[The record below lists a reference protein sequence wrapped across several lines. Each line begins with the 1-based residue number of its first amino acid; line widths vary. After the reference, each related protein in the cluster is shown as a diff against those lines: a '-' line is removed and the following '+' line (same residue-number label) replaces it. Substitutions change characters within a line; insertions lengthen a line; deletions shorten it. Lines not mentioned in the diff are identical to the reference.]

1 MIENLLETKTILT
14 MLFNSYYSKILLCY
28 TLIAFIFMLFY
39 SKPVRRFIYIPVI
52 LVWLIILNN
61 VIYNQFFKDLANLSK
76 FFVILPSSV
85 IIAFCFTEI
94 LKNKKRDLTL
104 IPFFIIACAF
114 IILSFK
120 YVATV

>member
-1 MIENLLETKTILT
+1 
-14 MLFNSYYSKILLCY
+14 
-28 TLIAFIFMLFY
+28 MLFY